1 MLLSDLKLCTDCGTE
16 KPLSLFSS
24 AGQGGRL
31 RPQCKPCTREREKSQ
46 IAARR
51 AAEGLCPATRVCS
64 KCQQEKSLTTEFFK
78 KRESGAFGFTSECKK
93 CLGARNLKWSKT
105 EAGRAN
111 AKRYRDAHPEKHRES
126 ARRYVAA
133 NRDKC
138 NEYARAYRLKNIER
152 ARELARQFAKRAK
165 AKRTAYRHM
174 RRAAGEFSYEVV
186 SELRELQ
193 KNKCATCRKPFTS
206 LVEVDHII
214 PIALGGTNAKH
225 NLQLLCRFCN
235 RSKGAKHPVDFMQS
249 MGYLL

>member
-111 AKRYRDAHPEKHRES
+111 AKRYRDAHPEKHRET
-126 ARRYVAA
+126 RKTYTLPQT
-133 NRDKC
+133 RDKC
-138 NEYARAYRLKNIER
+138 NEYARAYRLE
-152 ARELARQFAKRAK
+152 
-165 AKRTAYRHM
+165 
-174 RRAAGEFSYEVV
+174 
-186 SELRELQ
+186 
-193 KNKCATCRKPFTS
+193 
-206 LVEVDHII
+206 
-214 PIALGGTNAKH
+214 KH
-225 NLQLLCRFCN
+225 
-235 RSKGAKHPVDFMQS
+235 
-249 MGYLL
+249 